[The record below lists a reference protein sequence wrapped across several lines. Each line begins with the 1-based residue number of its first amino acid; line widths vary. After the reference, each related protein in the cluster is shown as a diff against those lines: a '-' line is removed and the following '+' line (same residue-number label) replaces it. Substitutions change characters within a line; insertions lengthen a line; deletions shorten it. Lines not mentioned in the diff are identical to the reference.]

1 MPDWR
6 KIVPAERRSILLRLT
21 GGPLMGLEVGGLT
34 GAASGEKGADRVAR
48 RNGYWDRLREA
59 RAGTVELRTPKPRQ
73 GAHFPGCCLEPQHP
87 CGAGSAAPLSMDE
100 AETALLAYKAF
111 PAAHRT
117 KPHSVNPLERL
128 NGEIERRTNLVGSR
142 AAPSTPP
149 ASTRSPV
156 RSAHH
161 RSSSPTHGPSSAP
174 AT

>member
-21 GGPLMGLEVGGLT
+21 GGPLMGLEVAGLT

-100 AETALLAYKAF
+100 AETDLW
-111 PAAHRT
+111 PT
-117 KPHSVNPLERL
+117 RL
-128 NGEIERRTNLVGSR
+128 SRRPTGPSR
-142 AAPSTPP
+142 IR
-149 ASTRSPV
+149 STRSN
-156 RSAHH
+156 
-161 RSSSPTHGPSSAP
+161 G
-174 AT
+174 